1 MLTEAIFPHPADASA
16 ALAHHIAHAIQQRLA
31 TAAETALVVSG
42 GSTPENCYRE
52 LASTDLPWHRVHVV
66 LSDERCVP
74 PDHPASNEGMIR
86 RILLQGHAKA
96 ARFVSLFDG
105 ELPPDRRVDLL
116 RRTLGALPLP
126 FAATL
131 LGMGVDGHF
140 ASLFP
145 ATAGLSEGLNLD
157 SDQPCLVMEPAASP
171 QARITLTLTT
181 LLQSDEI
188 LLLFFGAD
196 KRAVFEEATRDP
208 DRYPVGRLLHQQ
220 RTPVRVFSAPWPAL
234 EKTRK

>member
-1 MLTEAIFPHPADASA
+1 MLTEAVFPNAADASA
-16 ALAHHIAHAIQQRLA
+16 GLARHIAGAIQRRLVS
-31 TAAETALVVSG
+31 AAETALVVSG

-52 LASTDLPWHRVHVV
+52 LASTDLPWQRVHVV
-66 LSDERCVP
+66 PSDERCVS

-86 RILLQGHAKA
+86 RILLQDHAEA
-96 ARFVSLFDG
+96 AQFVSLYDG
-105 ELPPDRRVDLL
+105 ELPPGRRLELL
-116 RRTLGALPLP
+116 RHTLGALPLP

-145 ATAGLSEGLNLD
+145 ATAGLSEGLDLD

-171 QARITLTLTT
+171 QPRITLTLTT

-188 LLLFFGAD
+188 LLLFFGAA
-196 KRAVFEEATRDP
+196 KRAVFDEARRDP

-220 RTPVRVFSAPWPAL
+220 KTPVRVFSAP
-234 EKTRK
+234 